1 MYIEQI
7 LTKNDI
13 KEGLI
18 RVSGGNLGFFHGGKC
33 RSKEYEMQIL
43 LPDEKHYDSRI
54 TFNKSTSNPRFFKD
68 IRVPLRAYYQKVGAK
83 IGDKLTIRRNTDD
96 SFIIEYSSRVV

>member
-1 MYIEQI
+1 MDIAQI

-18 RVSGGNLGFFHGGKC
+18 RVSGENLAFFHGGKC

-54 TFNKSTSNPRFFKD
+54 TFNTSSPRFLKD

-83 IGDKLTIRRNTDD
+83 IGDKLTIRRNADD
-96 SFIIEYSSRVV
+96 SFIIEHSSTVA